1 MNDWIVIQTNSSPAT
16 APLGVVVINQANAT
30 QLFSTQ
36 PFANAPVPP
45 GYPTSWA
52 PMSVSVDPYH
62 NAIYT
67 ADSSPGMIGAL
78 ALKDNRLSTV
88 WTVSQRTTE
97 FLALIGPRSRRVL
110 IGTDIP
116 PGQAPDQ
123 NTTDF
128 AVWRDAQTGRE
139 LARTR
144 QLPAMT
150 SGAMIQ
156 PYYFK
161 KIFYLGLDGEVLE
174 LTAHPAPE

>member
-16 APLGVVVINQANAT
+16 APLGVVVINQADAT
-30 QLFSTQ
+30 RRFSTQ
-36 PFANAPVPP
+36 PFANDPVPP
-45 GYPTSWA
+45 GYPMSWA

-62 NAIYT
+62 NVIYT
-67 ADSSPGMIGAL
+67 ADSSPGMIAAL
-78 ALKDNRLSTV
+78 SLKDNDLSKV

-110 IGTDIP
+110 IGTEIP

-128 AVWRDAQTGRE
+128 VVWRDAQTGGE

-161 KIFYLGLDGEVLE
+161 KIFYLGLEGDVLE
-174 LTAHPAPE
+174 LTTQPAPE